1 MGLAGRP
8 AQNPYLSRRPKV
20 IDTINDPRLADL
32 PHGQIMAILAEEQQY
47 VGSEM
52 TIYRIM
58 RE

>member
-1 MGLAGRP
+1 M
-8 AQNPYLSRRPKV
+8 
-20 IDTINDPRLADL
+20 IDTINDPRFADL
-32 PHGQIMAILAEEQQY
+32 PPGQIVAILAEEQQY